1 MRRLCFESGRAT
13 GLSELPR
20 RKVRCLV
27 CGRLVR
33 VLKIGEHLMV
43 GRHYV
48 LSDMFRTYKDVFEG
62 KF

>member
-13 GLSELPR
+13 GLSEMPR
-20 RKVRCLV
+20 RKIRCLV

-33 VLKIGEHLMV
+33 IIAVGEHLVV

-48 LSDMFRTYKDVFEG
+48 VSDMVRTYSNVWEG
-62 KF
+62 RF